1 MSATFQR
8 DFRWVRPPAGHR
20 AIFAALPLP
29 PDIRLQVEALVGRVQ
44 EGLPTREADGS
55 EVRPVRWVR
64 TDGLHVTVRFLGP
77 TAPDRLAGIERA
89 VVATAADAA
98 PIRLRLHGG
107 GGFPRPDRPRTLWL
121 RIDEGAGDLAALAQR
136 LDDHLAEEHWPR
148 EERPFRAH
156 LTLARS
162 DGVRAGPE
170 TLRRLIEEAQGLA
183 AEWIADELVLFESLT
198 GGGPA
203 RYEPLLRVPLAGPG
217 RPAKLLEGGGGV
229 APPPPP
235 A

>member
-1 MSATFQR
+1 MSATIQR

-20 AIFAALPLP
+20 AIFVALPLP
-29 PDIRLQVEALVGRVQ
+29 PDARAQVEALVGRVQ
-44 EGLPTREADGS
+44 HGLPTREGDGS

-77 TAPDRLAGIERA
+77 AAPDQLAGIERA
-89 VVATAADAA
+89 VIATAADAA
-98 PIRLRLHGG
+98 PIMLRLHGG

-121 RIDEGAGDLAALAQR
+121 RIEEGASELAALATR
-136 LDDHLAEEHWPR
+136 LDDHLAAEGWVR

-170 TLRRLIEEAQGLA
+170 TLRRLIEEAQGLSTA
-183 AEWIADELVLFESLT
+183 WTAEELVLFESLT

-203 RYEPLLRVPLAGPG
+203 RYEPLLRVPLAGSGVPG
-217 RPAKLLEGGGGV
+217 ESPEDAHGV
-229 APPPPP
+229 APPPRH